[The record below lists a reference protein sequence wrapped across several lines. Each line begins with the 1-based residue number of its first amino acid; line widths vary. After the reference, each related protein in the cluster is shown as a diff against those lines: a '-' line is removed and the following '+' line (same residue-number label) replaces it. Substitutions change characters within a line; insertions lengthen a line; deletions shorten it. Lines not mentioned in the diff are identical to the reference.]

1 MKKIEAELLELLQIV
16 GPSGEEEEVVRYM
29 KPRMEQVLER
39 VYLDSY
45 SNLLGELVCGSG
57 AGPTILLCAHMDT
70 VNWMVPGRQVLRDGD
85 VFTSSAGILGAD
97 DRAGMAIVMAVVRN
111 VGATNFHGR
120 LKLAFTREEEIGRYG
135 SKAMDRAWLNDVD
148 LAVVVD
154 RRGNRDI
161 VTSRGNIQPFCDP
174 SVGAFFEHA
183 GTAAG
188 MPDWRAVQGGIS
200 DACTFASY
208 GINSVNLSA
217 GYLYEHTEKERVDL
231 NWVKETTKLILT
243 ALDMLGNQEE
253 RLFPDR
259 LCQFG
264 R

>member
-1 MKKIEAELLELLQIV
+1 MKKIETELYELLQII
-16 GPSGEEEEVVRYM
+16 GPSGQEEEVIHYIR
-29 KPRMEQVLER
+29 PRMEKVLEH
-39 VYLDSY
+39 VHLDDY
-45 SNLLGELVCGSG
+45 GNLLGETICGSG

-70 VNWMVPGRQVLRDGD
+70 VDWLAPEREVIREGD
-85 VFTSSAGILGAD
+85 VLTSSAGILGAD

-111 VGATNFHGR
+111 VRATDFSGR
-120 LKLAFTREEEIGRYG
+120 LKVAFTREEEVGRYG
-135 SKAMDRAWLNDVD
+135 SKAMERDWLNDVD
-148 LAVVVD
+148 LAIVVD

-161 VTSRGNIQPFCDP
+161 VTSRGQIQPFCDP
-174 SVGAFFEHA
+174 AVGSFFEQA
-183 GTAAG
+183 GVAAG
-188 MPDWRAVQGGIS
+188 MPDWKAVQGGIS
-200 DACTFASY
+200 DACTFASC

-231 NWVKETTKLILT
+231 NWVKETTKLILI

-259 LCQFG
+259 LCQLD